1 MKLGISNSAFII
13 LIIFGIDTAAALEF
27 SRHKNDSKTL
37 NAIFARGQVQS
48 GDTDKLHRYLR
59 DLPTKQST
67 TIYLSSLGGN
77 LYESMALGR
86 FFKNKRIRTVVEKG
100 GMCTS
105 ACALAFLGG
114 RDQNGKKWMST
125 STTSILGFHAFS
137 NGDDIKNEDTDH
149 TLFTVSNVLEY
160 GKEVGAP
167 IDIFIKKFG
176 TPSSSMYSFTND
188 ELLNFGIKVWD
199 DQKDCFLPCQSK
211 FENKRIPEFDL
222 FPIAAR
228 SINNV
233 EPDKAANKF
242 GGKVISTSDPPNPS
256 AALNQFTKTNAETR

>member
-1 MKLGISNSAFII
+1 M
-13 LIIFGIDTAAALEF
+13 FGIDTAAALEF

-48 GDTDKLHRYLR
+48 GDADKLRRYLR
-59 DLPTKQST
+59 VLPTKQNT
-67 TIYLSSLGGN
+67 AIYLSSPGGN

-86 FFKNKRIRTVVEKG
+86 YFKNKRIKTLVEG
-100 GMCTS
+100 GEMCTS

-114 RDQNGKKWMST
+114 RDQYGKKWMST

-137 NGDDIKNEDTDH
+137 NGDEIKNEDTDH

-160 GKEVGAP
+160 GKEVGVP

-176 TPSSSMYSFTND
+176 TPSSSMYSFKND
-188 ELLNFGIKVWD
+188 ELLILGIKVWD
-199 DQKDCFLPCQSK
+199 DQNDCFLPCQSK
-211 FENKRIPEFDL
+211 FEHKRVSEHDSY
-222 FPIAAR
+222 PITVR
-228 SINNV
+228 STNDV

-242 GGKVISTSDPPNPS
+242 GEEVISTGDPPIPPTTSNDH
-256 AALNQFTKTNAETR
+256 LGYR